1 MKSFKYFIF
10 NGLFYT
16 YLFLLILFV
25 AMKYTGSIPDLLDRA
40 AGVRAARAAGTINA
54 NWDLF
59 STIRVYL
66 KYRNLNRIYLT
77 NLLGNIIPFIPMG
90 YFSAIFLPK
99 RKFLIPMFRCF
110 LLVFSIEVVQFV
122 TGLGYFDVDD
132 ILLNMLGCLTGYC
145 LVRISRHNPLP
156 WVK

>member
-1 MKSFKYFIF
+1 MKSFKYFIYKST
-10 NGLFYT
+10 FYT

-25 AMKYTGSIPDLLDRA
+25 AMKYTGSIPELLERA
-40 AGVRAARAAGTINA
+40 ADVRAARAAGVMNA
-54 NWDLF
+54 NWDFL
-59 STIRVYL
+59 STIRVYM
-66 KYRNLNRIYLT
+66 KYRNLNSIYLT

-90 YFSAIFLPK
+90 YFSAVFLPK
-99 RKFLIPMFRCF
+99 SRFLVPMFRCF
-110 LLVFSIEVVQFV
+110 LLIVSIEVFQFV

-132 ILLNMLGCLTGYC
+132 IFLNMLGCLTGYL